1 MPVPVKP
8 KEQQPLTTHAC
19 GAQKSTVSIKHG
31 KSYKELEPV
40 KLKQQHAKVQPMVTR
55 SVSQQGIP
63 NKISRKGP
71 ISYDQSVI
79 TRSEIHNVPKQLVT
93 ASSKSARINEKQYS
107 LEFPVSYKLIASYTG
122 FFYLVYIRRLLKM
135 QQKFHKKK

>member
-8 KEQQPLTTHAC
+8 KEQQRLTTHAC

-31 KSYKELEPV
+31 KSYKELDPV
-40 KLKQQHAKVQPMVTR
+40 KLKQQHPKVQPMVTR

-79 TRSEIHNVPKQLVT
+79 TRSEMHNVPKQLVT
-93 ASSKSARINEKQYS
+93 ESSKSARINEKQYS
-107 LEFPVSYKLIASYTG
+107 LDFPVSYKVIASYTG
-122 FFYLVYIRRLLKM
+122 FYLVYIRRLLKM
-135 QQKFHKKK
+135 QQKFHQKK